1 LLKELASHLP
11 SQLQQ
16 ELKRFKFGRQLRWH
30 TFSTNEPEFERLRGW
45 IHPGD
50 WAIDVGANIGHYTC
64 RLSELVG
71 PTGRVFSFEP
81 IPQTFELL
89 AANVALLRAPNVTL
103 FNVAASDS
111 MGIVAMSL
119 PSFETGLRNY
129 YMARIVESG
138 QLAAYHVAAI
148 RIDSLE
154 LARAVALV
162 KVDAEGHELQVLRGM
177 DALLRAAKPRLIVEG
192 HDPRV
197 EAYLDSLGYGFEIF
211 EGSPNRVY
219 LAH

>member
-1 LLKELASHLP
+1 
-11 SQLQQ
+11 
-16 ELKRFKFGRQLRWH
+16 
-30 TFSTNEPEFERLRGW
+30 
-45 IHPGD
+45 
-50 WAIDVGANIGHYTC
+50 
-64 RLSELVG
+64 
-71 PTGRVFSFEP
+71 
-81 IPQTFELL
+81 LL

-111 MGIVAMSL
+111 MGIVGMSL
-119 PSFETGLRNY
+119 PSFETGLQNY

-162 KVDAEGHELQVLRGM
+162 KVDAEGHERQVLRGM
-177 DALLRAAKPRLIVEG
+177 DALLRSAKPRLIVEG
-192 HDPRV
+192 YDPLV
-197 EAYLDSLGYGFEIF
+197 EAYLDSLGYGFETL

-219 LAH
+219 SIRPSSAVGDAASGAELSPSQGRA